1 MLIAANIA
9 GSGGLMSNWKVRAE
23 IYIKADNK
31 DEAWSMATLD
41 LPKNSQII
49 EIERERVINDNLV
62 RNRISEAEA
71 IAWDN
76 CHKIYILMDTEQVD
90 LMRGYGYDP
99 IITNEEMNP
108 DDMFDLVQ
116 EWYENSCSLR
126 FIQAVSTNDIDPNLG
141 FESLVSQFEDQ
152 DEEISV

>member
-1 MLIAANIA
+1 M
-9 GSGGLMSNWKVRAE
+9 
-23 IYIKADNK
+23 
-31 DEAWSMATLD
+31 
-41 LPKNSQII
+41 
-49 EIERERVINDNLV
+49 INANLV

-71 IAWDN
+71 IAWDT
-76 CHKIYILMDTEQVD
+76 CHKIYILMDSEQVD

-108 DDMFDLVQ
+108 DYMFDLVQ

-126 FIQAVSTNDIDPNLG
+126 LINAVSTNNIDPNLG